1 MNAVMAI
8 GSNLVYGYISAYI
21 LDFVMDDMTQRMTY
35 IMGRIYMMP
44 RDAQRR
50 IIALDLSHKL
60 ITIKSIL
67 KTTLDNKELLEQSEA
82 ISELIHKISG
92 FISSI
97 DAKMTH
103 HSTKYLWRWRDP
115 GISVDI
121 ADIELYTGIL
131 MERFNILKT
140 SIELRKMI

>member
-1 MNAVMAI
+1 
-8 GSNLVYGYISAYI
+8 
-21 LDFVMDDMTQRMTY
+21 MDDMTQRMTC

-82 ISELIHKISG
+82 IAELIHKISG

-97 DAKMTH
+97 DAKMKQ
-103 HSTKYLWRWRDP
+103 HSDKFLWRWRDP
-115 GISVDI
+115 GISADI

-131 MERFNILKT
+131 MERFDILKT